1 MRTLMLGWE
10 FPPFISGGLGTACYG
25 LTKAMSEDGAE
36 IIFVLPRAVRS
47 DYATHVRLVA
57 PTRGSRVT
65 VSNGSAERPVDIP
78 DCRIEAL
85 SNVTFIPVSI
95 AARPY
100 DTPATYVRRIE
111 QTETLTDIADPPLA
125 EISELTA
132 TQSTDAVCPA
142 AGGAPGEHYGGNLIG
157 EVYRYASLL
166 AGFAPG
172 IDFDVIH
179 AHDWMTFP
187 AGLAVSRLTG
197 KPLVVHVHSTEFDRS
212 GERVNQVV
220 YDIERAGMHGAAQVI
235 AVSNFTR
242 NLCVSRYGVP
252 AEKVTVVYN
261 AIDMANTVTEGPV
274 RFGREDRIVL
284 FLGRITMQKG
294 PEYFVAAAKK
304 VLEKVDNVKFVM
316 AGSGDMFRR
325 VIELAAA
332 LGIGH
337 KILFTGFLRGDNVEK
352 IFRMADLFVMPSVSE
367 PFGLVPLEAINQ
379 NVPVIISKQ
388 SGVSEVIT
396 HALKVDFWD
405 IDEMANKIIAVL
417 RHAPLRE
424 TLRKHAHFEIRKFS
438 WHDAARACIEV
449 YEKAI
454 GTA

>member
-47 DYATHVRLVA
+47 DCATHVRLVA
-57 PTRGSRVT
+57 PTRGSKVT
-65 VSNGSAERPVDIP
+65 VSNESVERTIDIP
-78 DCRIEAL
+78 GYRVEAL
-85 SNVTFIPVSI
+85 SNVAFIPVSI

-100 DTPATYVRRIE
+100 DTTETYARRIE
-111 QTETLTDIADPPLA
+111 QAEELTDVAGTQLT
-125 EISELTA
+125 EIGELTDA
-132 TQSTDAVCPA
+132 KSTDAVCPVEGA
-142 AGGAPGEHYGGNLIG
+142 ALGEHYGGNLIG
-157 EVYRYASLL
+157 EVNRYASLL
-166 AGFAPG
+166 AGFAPQ
-172 IDFDVIH
+172 IDFDVVH

-187 AGLAVSRLTG
+187 AGLAASRMTG

-212 GERVNQVV
+212 GERVNQFV

-235 AVSNFTR
+235 AVSNLTR
-242 NLCVSRYGVP
+242 NLCISRYGVP
-252 AEKVTVVYN
+252 SEKVTVVYN
-261 AIDMANTVTEGPV
+261 AIDMDNTVAEGPV
-274 RFGREDRIVL
+274 RFGSEDRIVL

-304 VLEKVDNVKFVM
+304 VLEKIDNVKFVM

-325 VIELAAA
+325 VIELAAG

-438 WHDAARACIEV
+438 WHDASQACFEV
-449 YEKAI
+449 YEKAV
-454 GTA
+454 GAV